1 MTVDSDVSQLLF
13 SRWLCFVF
21 TLWEFGDPF
30 YPEILPW
37 YVSGY
42 FFFFLIQC
50 IVLLILWE
58 IVFYLFFATSLLIF
72 SMKLLLFGYWTK
84 RINPY
89 VSLFIISIPIT
100 FLLSVHVLDFFDY
113 ILPPFHWI
121 FIYDNSMLRF

>member
-1 MTVDSDVSQLLF
+1 MSANYCSVGGFVLF
-13 SRWLCFVF
+13 SLSGSLGILFI
-21 TLWEFGDPF
+21 LKF
-30 YPEILPW
+30 YHDMSQGI
-37 YVSGY
+37 

-113 ILPPFHWI
+113 ILPPFH
-121 FIYDNSMLRF
+121 